1 MAESAGSPTARGESG
16 QFSDGP
22 RVGDMFFPLRQIE
35 VPAISGTGRARRRTR
50 RFVARVKEVNAT
62 ISGLDFLA
70 GYGEASGTAD
80 AHCLD
85 GPHHDNANTGGEP
98 FEPQSSY
105 NSLQAAVISDIRDL
119 VEELPEVP
127 SSGMEAS
134 FRETLR
140 GRAGYPSNTAQ
151 GAFAQYQPTAL
162 SAPSDTSAAPYAMMR
177 PVEQTDILDSLHG
190 PIVPSSTLC

>member
-1 MAESAGSPTARGESG
+1 M
-16 QFSDGP
+16 
-22 RVGDMFFPLRQIE
+22 
-35 VPAISGTGRARRRTR
+35 
-50 RFVARVKEVNAT
+50 ARVKKVNET
-62 ISGLDFLA
+62 ISGLNLLA

-85 GPHHDNANTGGEP
+85 GSHHDNANIGGEP

-105 NSLQAAVISDIRDL
+105 NSLQAVVISDIRDL

-140 GRAGYPSNTAQ
+140 GRAGYATDTAQ
-151 GAFAQYQPTAL
+151 GALAPYQPTLL
-162 SAPSDTSAAPYAMMR
+162 SVPSDTSAAPYAR
-177 PVEQTDILDSLHG
+177 A
-190 PIVPSSTLC
+190 IVLSEACS